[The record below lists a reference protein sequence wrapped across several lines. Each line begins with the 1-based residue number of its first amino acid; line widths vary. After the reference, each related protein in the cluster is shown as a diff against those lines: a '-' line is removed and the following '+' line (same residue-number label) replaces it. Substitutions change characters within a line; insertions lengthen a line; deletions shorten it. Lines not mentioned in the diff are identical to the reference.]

1 MLKNLILFITLLLMG
16 LAMVATVS
24 CQSEKSA
31 GVKPSIP
38 STSKPTSTSA
48 ASSSPT
54 ITSGKFDDKSVLKET
69 QAFIDKFSKDLSEGK
84 VESVLNQL
92 ESPMKQQL
100 AGSLDLSSPSAKKLA
115 EALARGKSTDVQPT
129 IVFYETSIDGEAI
142 SFYII
147 KEAGQWKL
155 GGL

>member
-1 MLKNLILFITLLLMG
+1 
-16 LAMVATVS
+16 
-24 CQSEKSA
+24 
-31 GVKPSIP
+31 
-38 STSKPTSTSA
+38 
-48 ASSSPT
+48 
-54 ITSGKFDDKSVLKET
+54 
-69 QAFIDKFSKDLSEGK
+69 
-84 VESVLNQL
+84 
-92 ESPMKQQL
+92 MKQQL